1 VYYSDQYAGEGNS
14 EVKGKKVMA
23 KFYYGGQAVMEGVMM
38 RGRTSAA
45 VAVRRPDHSIY
56 LYEEALNPRLYQSR
70 LFRLP
75 FLRGMLLLWEM
86 LVLGTRLMTLSTNIA
101 TGALDPEAPASRI
114 GASDAGQVHTDVTT
128 NTEQDL
134 SEQPETPPQ
143 IGGLALALTLLISLG
158 LAIAVFFLGPLL
170 ITGLLRNQIGE
181 GWLNLAIE
189 GVIRLALLIGYLYLI
204 GRIPDIQRVFG
215 YHGAEHKAINAM
227 EHGEPLDIPHVR
239 QASRVHTRC
248 GTGFLL
254 LVVVV
259 SIVVF
264 ALVGSPPLLLK
275 VVSRIVL
282 VPVVA
287 GIAYELMRLGAANY
301 QYRVV
306 RWLLAPGLALQGLT
320 TREPDDSMIEC
331 AIAALQRVVR
341 RDEQQKNQQELDAGL
356 PVRGQAPPLP
366 YTNGTPTRIG

>member
-1 VYYSDQYAGEGNS
+1 
-14 EVKGKKVMA
+14 MA

-38 RGRTSAA
+38 RGRKSAA
-45 VAVRRPDHSIY
+45 VAIRRPNGSIY
-56 LYEEALNPRLYQSR
+56 LYEEALNPRLYQNR
-70 LFRLP
+70 LFRMP

-86 LVLGTRLMTLSTNIA
+86 LVLGTRLMTLSANIA
-101 TGALDPEAPASRI
+101 TGAIDPDAP
-114 GASDAGQVHTDVTT
+114 DA
-128 NTEQDL
+128 E
-134 SEQPETPPQ
+134 SETLGKQAANVNNGEVLPEKPATPPQ
-143 IGGLALALTLLISLG
+143 IGGVALVLTLLISLG
-158 LAIAVFFLGPLL
+158 FAIAVFFLGPLL
-170 ITGLLRNQIGE
+170 IADLFNNQIGG
-181 GWLNLAIE
+181 GWLSLTIE
-189 GVIRLALLIGYLYLI
+189 GLIRLGLLIGYLYLI

-264 ALVGSPPLLLK
+264 AFVGSPSILIK
-275 VVSRIVL
+275 VISRVLL

-301 QYRVV
+301 RFRVV
-306 RWLLAPGLALQGLT
+306 RWLFAPGLALQGLT
-320 TREPDDSMIEC
+320 TREPDDGMIEC
-331 AIAALQRVVR
+331 AIAALRRVMR
-341 RDEQQKNQQELDAGL
+341 RDDLDNNNDREEANMSL
-356 PVRGQAPPLP
+356 PPLVASK
-366 YTNGTPTRIG
+366 